1 MITYNYKPEFFK
13 QLSNFKDVKE
23 FNTNYEMFLADHAN
37 KFTKSELNF
46 LRVYKRYAAKV
57 AGVVTA
63 KIKTVVDAALDQYKI
78 KTSVRTAKRA
88 LKKAVEIG
96 LITLH
101 ETKSAKTGLKAP
113 NIAQFN
119 KYNFGTTL
127 KNEESHEINVEE
139 TKENKIL
146 APHKTNLT
154 KASVNNYYIRK
165 GAKSF
170 KSIAYKMAIKK
181 TAPVELIE
189 QPVKPKTAFKPL
201 KFISR
206 LKDVVYKS
214 LLNKKDDV
222 KAIIEIVHANVYEF
236 AKLPAYKPFKDE
248 LLEKALRIVNACLTA
263 HKQGSLNY
271 IKSMR
276 GFIDSRIKAELAAF
290 SNLKAVEA
298 DILINQDAN
307 TDIIDM
313 YTDALEGT
321 YQPNYNK
328 GIFYDWTQE

>member
-1 MITYNYKPEFFK
+1 MLTYNYKPEFFK

-23 FNTNYEMFLADHAN
+23 FNKNYEMFLADHAN

-57 AGVVTA
+57 VGVVTA
-63 KIKTVVDAALDQYKI
+63 KIKTVVDAALDRYKI

-139 TKENKIL
+139 TKENTIL

-154 KASVNNYYIRK
+154 KTSINKYYIRK
-165 GAKSF
+165 GVEGF
-170 KSIAYKMAIKK
+170 KSIAVKMTVKK
-181 TAPVELIE
+181 DNAPKAELLT
-189 QPVKPKTAFKPL
+189 QPVKPKESFKPL
-201 KFISR
+201 RFISR
-206 LKDVVYKS
+206 LKAVVYNS
-214 LLNKKDDV
+214 LMNTKDDV
-222 KAIIEIVHANVYEF
+222 KAIQEIVFGNVYSLTKF
-236 AKLPAYKPFKDE
+236 PMYKDKTDS
-248 LLEKALRIVNACLTA
+248 LLENALRIVEMTLQA
-263 HKQGSLNY
+263 HKLGALKH

-276 GFIDSRIKAELAAF
+276 GFIDSRIKAELQ
-290 SNLKAVEA
+290 AVTAKEVEKVMENFVPETA
-298 DILINQDAN
+298 EVVIE
-307 TDIIDM
+307 M
-313 YTDALEGT
+313 YSKALESRKA
-321 YQPNYNK
+321 PLYNWL
-328 GIFYDWTQE
+328 DEE

>member
-1 MITYNYKPEFFK
+1 MLTYNYKPEFFK

-57 AGVVTA
+57 VGVVTA
-63 KIKTVVDAALDQYKI
+63 KIKTVVDAALNQYKI

-96 LITLH
+96 LVTLH

-139 TKENKIL
+139 TKENTIL

-154 KASVNNYYIRK
+154 KASINKYYIRK
-165 GAKSF
+165 GVEGF
-170 KSIAYKMAIKK
+170 KSIAVKMTVKK
-181 TAPVELIE
+181 DNAPKAELLT
-189 QPVKPKTAFKPL
+189 QPVKPKESFKPL
-201 KFISR
+201 RFISR
-206 LKDVVYKS
+206 LKDVVYNS
-214 LLNKKDDV
+214 LMNTKDDV
-222 KAIIEIVHANVYEF
+222 QAIKEIVFGNVYSLTKF
-236 AKLPAYKPFKDE
+236 PMYKPMTDS
-248 LLEKALRIVNACLTA
+248 LLEKALRIVEMTLQA
-263 HKQGSLNY
+263 HKLGALKH

-276 GFIDSRIKAELAAF
+276 GFIDSRIKAELQ
-290 SNLKAVEA
+290 AVTEKEVEKVMENFVPETA
-298 DILINQDAN
+298 EVVVE
-307 TDIIDM
+307 M
-313 YTDALEGT
+313 YSKALESRKV
-321 YQPNYNK
+321 PL
-328 GIFYDWTQE
+328 YDWLNE